1 MSKKEKDWKSKA
13 KNPPAGKESPGAM
26 LIGTGEGKTE
36 TAATK
41 EIENIDKIKNKD
53 ETEDKKENKSE
64 KINATNKT
72 DTKNHT
78 SIDASISNSTEE
90 NIEASKVTFVREKIK
105 VKKDKLKYTDTH
117 TAVST
122 YIRND
127 LLAKLDRIARYV
139 EGGKAGVINRAL
151 EDHLQLY
158 EEED

>member
-13 KNPPAGKESPGAM
+13 KNPPAGKEGPGAM
-26 LIGTGEGKTE
+26 LIGKAKNE

-41 EIENIDKIKNKD
+41 EA
-53 ETEDKKENKSE
+53 E
-64 KINATNKT
+64 KG
-72 DTKNHT
+72 DDKNHA
-78 SIDASISNSTEE
+78 SIDANMSTSTDESTEK
-90 NIEASKVTFVREKIK
+90 SKVTFVREKIK
-105 VKKDKLKYTDTH
+105 VKKGKLKYTDTH

-127 LLAKLDRIARYV
+127 LLIKLDRIAPHV
-139 EGGKAGVINRAL
+139 DGGKAGIINRAL

>member
-1 MSKKEKDWKSKA
+1 MLIGKA
-13 KNPPAGKESPGAM
+13 KN
-26 LIGTGEGKTE
+26 E

-41 EIENIDKIKNKD
+41 EGEKVDKIKA
-53 ETEDKKENKSE
+53 KKEIIKD
-64 KINATNKT
+64 K
-72 DTKNHT
+72 DDDKNHA
-78 SIDASISNSTEE
+78 SIDANMSTSTDDSTEKR
-90 NIEASKVTFVREKIK
+90 KVTFVREKIK

-127 LLAKLDRIARYV
+127 LLIKLDRIAPHV
-139 EGGKAGVINRAL
+139 DGGKAGIINRAL